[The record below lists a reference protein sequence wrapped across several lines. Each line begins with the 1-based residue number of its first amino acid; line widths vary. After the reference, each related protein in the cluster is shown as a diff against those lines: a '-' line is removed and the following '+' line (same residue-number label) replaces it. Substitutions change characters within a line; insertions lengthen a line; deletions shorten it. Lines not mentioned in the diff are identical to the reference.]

1 MAFDFWPCAKLPNK
15 LVSGCDQ
22 CFQSVAVWCS
32 DSQLFQVK
40 LAEQENKNRQECRSF
55 FPCPTWTRS
64 TSFAGVTHGWAPHR
78 ESMTKFR
85 KIRELSVCVILSR
98 WSNTT
103 NSFISLL
110 LLPSLLYHSCS
121 RACVLTHTHSFS
133 APLSFHGSFLLSLC
147 LSLTHTIPTPTL
159 IFKKDTRDLLRLF
172 VNIPADTN
180 ISWKLPNQIQSL

>member
-1 MAFDFWPCAKLPNK
+1 MAFDFWPCTKLANK

-22 CFQSVAVWCS
+22 CFQSVAVCCS

-40 LAEQENKNRQECRSF
+40 PAEQENKNRQECRSF

-64 TSFAGVTHGWAPHR
+64 TSFAGVMHGWAPQR

-98 WSNTT
+98 WSNTA

-110 LLPSLLYHSCS
+110 LLPSLLYLSCS
-121 RACVLTHTHSFS
+121 HIHT
-133 APLSFHGSFLLSLC
+133 LSLLHFLSTGLSC
-147 LSLTHTIPTPTL
+147 SLFVSLSLTHHP
-159 IFKKDTRDLLRLF
+159 R
-172 VNIPADTN
+172 
-180 ISWKLPNQIQSL
+180 S